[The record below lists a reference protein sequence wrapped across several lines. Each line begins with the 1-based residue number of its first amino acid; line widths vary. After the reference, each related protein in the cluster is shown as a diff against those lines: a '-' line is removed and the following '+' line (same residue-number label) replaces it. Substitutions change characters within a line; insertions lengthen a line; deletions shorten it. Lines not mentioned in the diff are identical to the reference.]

1 MILNDEV
8 QVYNLNG
15 NAVAY
20 IAAQVQYR
28 VMNEPAISD
37 NIGVF
42 GTVTVDKTEVI
53 IEAEGL
59 PLDPFNLGSI
69 TWRGKRYDVIGEVQ
83 IVRRNG
89 EDLYYKYTLE
99 IR

>member
-1 MILNDEV
+1 MILTDEV
-8 QVYNLNG
+8 RVYNLNDSP
-15 NAVAY
+15 VSY
-20 IAAQVQYR
+20 IPAQVQYR
-28 VMNEPAISD
+28 ILNEPVRSD
-37 NIGVF
+37 ALGTF
-42 GTVTVDKTEVI
+42 GTQTVDKTEVI
-53 IEAEGL
+53 VEADGL
-59 PLDPFNLGSI
+59 DIDPFQIGSI